1 MVCFVLGDSQTF
13 LSVLVTV
20 FALCILT
27 DRSNFL
33 LRYIVVLLRKPLF
46 KILDSHISK
55 MYGKSL
61 TTRIYKMI
69 SRNFLYDREFSGTM
83 ITLLGNSFPQFLC
96 ATLYVFLYV
105 ITIFILNEFHSWI
118 FLDSEELFC
127 SMLSL
132 YTLLS
137 SAYWVRVWF
146 RFCYTFK
153 RGLKKMAMKMLDDV
167 ISYSNDNSFK
177 PKEIFNDTNL
187 HGFSGIFLSILF
199 LSWLFVVKFP
209 DLCGF
214 LHTCNTETLSH
225 FSILFIILNGF
236 IVPVILTWFMC
247 RFTNISFFFRK
258 KKWKQHLTLLTSLFR
273 KKK

>member
-1 MVCFVLGDSQTF
+1 MVCFVLGDSLTF

-33 LRYIVVLLRKPLF
+33 LRYIVVLLRKPLLN
-46 KILDSHISK
+46 ILDSHTSK
-55 MYGKSL
+55 MSGKSL
-61 TTRIYKMI
+61 TISIYKII
-69 SRNFLYDREFSGTM
+69 SRKFLYDREYSGKL

-96 ATLYVFLYV
+96 ATLYVLLYA

-118 FLDSEELFC
+118 ILDSEELFR

-137 SAYWVRVWF
+137 SAYWVCVWLH
-146 RFCYTFK
+146 FCYTFK
-153 RGLKKMAMKMLDDV
+153 RGLKEMAMKILDDV

-214 LHTCNTETLSH
+214 LHTCNTETVSH
-225 FSILFIILNGF
+225 FAILFIILNGF

-247 RFTNISFFFRK
+247 CFTNISFRK